1 MVADSRRTTSRLA
14 VLPARPQLPALGR
27 ILPSGRSL
35 AVGLALVVLA
45 VGAYLAARQT
55 SLFALQTIDV
65 RGGTPQLRAE
75 VAGALHDEVGTSL
88 VRVGDADLSRRLDA
102 LPDVASFTFDRSFPH
117 TLKIVVRG
125 EVPALVVR
133 RVPGK
138 EAYLVASTGRVLRPL
153 PNPSLSHL
161 PRLWVT
167 HAVPVEVG
175 RSLPSA
181 VSGAAAA
188 VAIARSLHL
197 AGGLSTVAAG
207 PSGLTLTL
215 GNGVQVRLGDAGD
228 LRLKLAIAKR
238 ILRVVG
244 GVAATGYVDV
254 SVPERPV
261 ANSNPQVAG

>member
-1 MVADSRRTTSRLA
+1 VAARRRTLSRIA
-14 VLPARPQLPALGR
+14 VLPARPQLPELGR
-27 ILPSGRSL
+27 LLPSARSL
-35 AVGLALVVLA
+35 AVGLALVVFA
-45 VGAYLAARQT
+45 FAAYFTARDT
-55 SLFALQTIDV
+55 SLFALQTLDV
-65 RGGTPQLRAE
+65 RGGTPQVRAE

-88 VRVGDADLSRRLDA
+88 LRVGDADLTRRLDA

-138 EAYLVASTGRVLRPL
+138 EAYLVAATGRVLRPL

-167 HAVPVEVG
+167 HVVSIDVG
-175 RSLPSA
+175 RTLPAKVAGS
-181 VSGAAAA
+181 AAAA
-188 VAIARSLHL
+188 AIARSIHL
-197 AGGLSTVAAG
+197 YGGARTVASA

-238 ILRVVG
+238 ILRVLG
-244 GVAATGYVDV
+244 GPAATGYVDV

-261 ANSNPQVAG
+261 ADSNPQVSG

>member
-1 MVADSRRTTSRLA
+1 VAARRRTTPRIA
-14 VLPARPQLPALGR
+14 VLPARSQLPELGR
-27 ILPSGRSL
+27 LLPSPRSL
-35 AVGLALVVLA
+35 AVGIGLVVFA
-45 VGAYLAARQT
+45 LAAYFAARDT
-55 SLFALQTIDV
+55 SLFALQTVDV
-65 RGGTPQLRAE
+65 RGGTPRIRAE

-88 VRVGDADLSRRLDA
+88 LRVGDGDLTRRLNA
-102 LPDVASFTFDRSFPH
+102 LPDVAWFTFDRSFPH

-133 RVPGK
+133 QVPGK
-138 EAYLVASTGRVLRPL
+138 QGYLVAATGRVLRPL

-175 RSLPSA
+175 QNLPAKVAGS
-181 VSGAAAA
+181 AAAA
-188 VAIARSLHL
+188 AIARSIHL
-197 AGGLSTVAAG
+197 SGGVSTVAPT

-215 GNGVQVRLGDAGD
+215 RNGVQVRLGDVGD

-238 ILRVVG
+238 ILRVLG
-244 GVAATGYVDV
+244 GPAATGYVDV

-261 ANSNPQVAG
+261 ADPYPQVSG